1 MSTYRLKVTLQKRLN
16 ESWTQLVS
24 SIQKISS
31 DCQVRPELASE
42 VFIIETIE
50 GKAIKVTIN
59 PVVFRLKEKANSERA
74 ELLVSVNGALNFA
87 VDHEADDA
95 MACHFKTEVGYFKI
109 QGKGKDLDHIMGLHY
124 DFDDQEPLHPV
135 YHAQLTSN
143 AHHVDDINAHY
154 KQTYQLPTDR
164 DHMLRVA
171 RRVRMPTAHMD
182 PLAVFIQLLADH
194 LLNKNSGQV
203 ELDAFAKARD
213 AAMFFRSDMRQA
225 QRMKHVVDNECFR
238 GPRWY

>member
-1 MSTYRLKVTLQKRLN
+1 MNTFRLKVTLQKRLN
-16 ESWTQLVS
+16 ESWTELVS
-24 SIQKISS
+24 SLQKISS
-31 DCQVRPELASE
+31 DCQVRPEQAAE
-42 VFIIETIE
+42 VFSVETID

-74 ELLVSVNGALNFA
+74 ELLVSVAGALNFA

-109 QGKGKDLDHIMGLHY
+109 QGKDLDHIMGIHY
-124 DFDDQEPLHPV
+124 DFDDREPLHPV

-143 AHHVDDINAHY
+143 ARYVESINAHY
-154 KQTYQLPTDR
+154 KQDYQLPDAKDR
-164 DHMLRVA
+164 MKHVA

-182 PLAVFIQLLADH
+182 PLAVFIQILADH

-203 ELDAFAKARD
+203 ELDAFKKARN
-213 AAMFFRSDMRQA
+213 AAMFFRSDLRQA
-225 QRMKHVVDNECFR
+225 QRMNDVVANECFR